1 MTFRTFDIDAGTAAT
16 CAETSTP
23 ARRTRSRR
31 HASLMSHR
39 TSGSRIWTHYAPQ

>member
-1 MTFRTFDIDAGTAAT
+1 MTFRTFEIDAGTTAAP
-16 CAETSTP
+16 AETSAP

-39 TSGSRIWTHYAPQ
+39 TSGSRI